1 MALGSL
7 NDLYRDKVILD
18 HCRNPRN
25 SAVLEL
31 PDVSCEAINPFCGDE
46 IRFQINLDDSDRVM
60 EVGFQGEGC
69 AINQAAGS
77 IVSEALNGLTLT
89 DVLDLSKKFSRIM
102 EASLP
107 KDVVVADKEAIN
119 LGELSALYKVREF
132 PVRVKCALLVWSALD
147 SGISTL
153 A

>member
-25 SAVLEL
+25 AAVLDS
-31 PDVSCEAINPFCGDE
+31 PDVSCEAVNPFCGDE
-46 IRFQINLDDSDRVM
+46 IRFQINLDDNNRVM

-77 IVSEALNGLTLT
+77 IVSEALKGLTLS
-89 DVLDLSKKFSRIM
+89 DVLELSIFFSSLM
-102 EASLP
+102 KASLP
-107 KDVVVADKEAIN
+107 KEVVAADEEAIN

-132 PVRVKCALLVWSALD
+132 PVRVKCALLAWSALD

-153 A
+153 S

>member
-25 SAVLEL
+25 AVVLNS
-31 PDVSCEAINPFCGDE
+31 PYISCEAVNPFCGDE
-46 IRFQINLDDSDRVM
+46 IRFQLKIDDSNRI
-60 EVGFQGEGC
+60 EEIGFQGEGC

-77 IVSEALNGLTLT
+77 IVSEALAGLTLN
-89 DVLDLSKKFSRIM
+89 DVLELSKKFSRLM
-102 EASLP
+102 NASLP
-107 KDVVVADKEAIN
+107 KDVILADEEAIN

-132 PVRVKCALLVWSALD
+132 PVRIKCALLAWVALNN
-147 SGISTL
+147 GISDLT
-153 A
+153 